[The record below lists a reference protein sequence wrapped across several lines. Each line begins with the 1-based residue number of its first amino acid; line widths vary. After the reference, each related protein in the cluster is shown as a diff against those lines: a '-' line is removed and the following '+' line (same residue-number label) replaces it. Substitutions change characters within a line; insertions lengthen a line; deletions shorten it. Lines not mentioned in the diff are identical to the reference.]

1 MFDEKKMI
9 FRPLYFLRVP
19 LDFIKVFYFFFR
31 RKKYFFF
38 RCEITISKIWKI
50 LICPIGHIRIF
61 QFSRNLLSFRPP
73 KSKKHFSFKK
83 TKTFF
88 SLRLTCSLVSKCHL
102 GSYQPVMA
110 KSKIP
115 QRDSS
120 FDQASVDEGA
130 IGQNDQ
136 WCFRVEP
143 LSDDV
148 QGQPDRL

>member
-1 MFDEKKMI
+1 MI
-9 FRPLYFLRVP
+9 FRSLYFLRVP
-19 LDFIKVFYFFFR
+19 LNFFKVFYFFFR
-31 RKKYFFF
+31 KTKYFFF
-38 RCEITISKIWKI
+38 RCEIAISKIWKI

-88 SLRLTCSLVSKCHL
+88 SLRLTCYLVSKCHL

-115 QRDSS
+115 YMPYRAYKGS
-120 FDQASVDEGA
+120 ASKGYMRYIWSISVVYLGYIWGYA
-130 IGQNDQ
+130 
-136 WCFRVEP
+136 
-143 LSDDV
+143 
-148 QGQPDRL
+148 